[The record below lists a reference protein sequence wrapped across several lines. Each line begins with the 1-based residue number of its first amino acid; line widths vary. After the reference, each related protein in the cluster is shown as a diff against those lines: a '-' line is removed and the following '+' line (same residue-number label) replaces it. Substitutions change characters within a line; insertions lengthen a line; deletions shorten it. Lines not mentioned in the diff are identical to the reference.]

1 VLNFLYIYTLNNFN
15 KQTMKKIYISICA
28 LAISFSVFAQ
38 VASQTIDYSKNFN
51 QVEYINEA
59 SKSNSLTP
67 ITNIVWGSDFSNPS
81 DWVLDND
88 GQNPPDYGWSI
99 DPNAD
104 GWWSSTGINS
114 TSGGNFAE
122 VSNGPTSSPAG
133 GVIYTM
139 TTAQPINIFDSIGS
153 GNATL
158 SFEEYGARFYDLQE
172 VQISTD
178 GTTFTTV
185 GDNLSYS
192 QLTSNG
198 GSAYANP
205 TLREINIAPYIGNTP
220 TTVWVRFSWTSALA
234 LTVNDP
240 NYYNTWIAYGWY
252 IDDVKIAESPAN
264 RITME
269 DEVIGGFWIDY
280 ANYSGS
286 GLNDIYGLDYSI
298 TPLSQIQNH
307 PYAIE
312 SILKNEGTSSQEVT
326 LNYDVTGTAISS
338 GSSSVATLAPGDSVI
353 QSAAFS
359 PTAIGNYSIDIYG
372 TADSVGAGVT
382 TTLSN
387 TENRNIE
394 VTDYIYGK
402 DLGELTSGSWILGG
416 PGDQWHFTTRY
427 EMYADEQLYSLRA
440 YITNESV
447 IGAEVKAIIYEVDST
462 ATNSVII
469 LAESDN
475 YTITSSDLGSWV
487 DIPFVSPINLFSG
500 YAYEFGIAGFQHPV
514 DSVYVGTSGESM
526 YNGEHS
532 LFDEMG
538 LNPNSNGTAGTPTWY
553 YLTSTPMVRMNF
565 DPASVISAVSG
576 VKQTIFNV
584 YPNPS
589 NGEFVIALDA
599 TAKYDVTI
607 TNVLGQTVYSGTTS
621 SDDLK
626 TEIDLSN
633 FGKGVYTVELKNNNS
648 TYVEKVI
655 VE

>member
-1 VLNFLYIYTLNNFN
+1 
-15 KQTMKKIYISICA
+15 MKKIYISICA

-104 GWWSSTGINS
+104 GWWSSNGINS

-172 VQISTD
+172 IQISTD

-192 QLTSNG
+192 QLTSTG

-205 TLREINIAPYIGNTP
+205 TLREINIAPYIGSTP
-220 TTVWVRFSWTSALA
+220 TTVWIRFSWTSALA

-402 DLGELTSGSWILGG
+402 DLGELSSGSWILGG

-462 ATNSVII
+462 ATNDIII

-475 YTITSSDLGSWV
+475 YTINSSDLGSWV

-532 LFDEMG
+532 LFDELG

-565 DPASVISAVSG
+565 DPASVISAVSD

-589 NGEFVIALDA
+589 NGVFTIELDA
-599 TAKYDVTI
+599 TEKHDI
-607 TNVLGQTVYSGTTS
+607 TVNNALGQTVISTT
-621 SDDLK
+621 
-626 TEIDLSN
+626 TNGMNTTIDLSK
-633 FGKGVYTVELKNNNS
+633 FDKGVYTVELKNNSS

>member
-1 VLNFLYIYTLNNFN
+1 
-15 KQTMKKIYISICA
+15 MKKIYISICA

-104 GWWSSTGINS
+104 GWWSSNGINS

-427 EMYADEQLYSLRA
+427 EMYADEQLYCLRA

-462 ATNSVII
+462 ATNGIII

-553 YLTSTPMVRMNF
+553 YLTRTPMVRMNF
-565 DPASVISAVSG
+565 DPASVISAVSD

-589 NGEFVIALDA
+589 NGVFTIELDA
-599 TAKYDVTI
+599 TEKHDI
-607 TNVLGQTVYSGTTS
+607 TVNNALGQTVISTT
-621 SDDLK
+621 
-626 TEIDLSN
+626 TNGMNTTIDLSN
-633 FGKGVYTVELKNNNS
+633 FDKGVYTVELKNNSS

>member
-1 VLNFLYIYTLNNFN
+1 
-15 KQTMKKIYISICA
+15 MKKIYILVCA
-28 LAISFSVFAQ
+28 LVISFSVFAQ

-81 DWVLDND
+81 DWVLDNN

-104 GWWSSTGINS
+104 GWWSSNGINS

-122 VSNGPTSSPAG
+122 VTNGPTTSPAG

-192 QLTSNG
+192 QLTTNG

-234 LTVNDP
+234 LPVNDP

-252 IDDVKIAESPAN
+252 IDDVQIAESPAN
-264 RITME
+264 KITME
-269 DEVIGGFWIDY
+269 DEVIGGFWIDF

-298 TPLSQIQNH
+298 TPLSQIQSH

-312 SILKNEGTSSQEVT
+312 AILKNEGTSSQEVT
-326 LNYDVTGTAISS
+326 LNFDVTGAAISS
-338 GSSSVATLAPGDSVI
+338 GSSSVATLAPGDSLI
-353 QSAAFS
+353 QSASFS
-359 PTAIGNYSIDIYG
+359 PSAIGNYTINIYG

-387 TENRNIE
+387 SEYRNIE

-402 DLGELTSGSWILGG
+402 DLGVSNSTSSWSIGG

-447 IGAEVKAIIYEVDST
+447 IGAEVKAIIYEFDST
-462 ATNSVII
+462 ITNGIII
-469 LAESDN
+469 LDESDN

-500 YAYEFGIAGFQHPV
+500 YAYEFGIAGFQHPT

-526 YNGEHS
+526 YNGENS
-532 LFDEMG
+532 LFDEQG

-565 DPASVISAVSG
+565 DPGSVNTIPD
-576 VKQTIFNV
+576 VKQIVFKTF
-584 YPNPS
+584 PNPT
-589 NGEFVIALDA
+589 NGIFTIELEADK
-599 TAKYDVTI
+599 KYDVTVN
-607 TNVLGQTVYSGTTS
+607 NVLGQTVISTTTS
-621 SDDLK
+621 GMN
-626 TEIDLSN
+626 TTIDLSN
-633 FGKGVYTVELKNNNS
+633 FGKGVYTVELNNNS
-648 TYVEKVI
+648 SAYVEKII

>member
-1 VLNFLYIYTLNNFN
+1 
-15 KQTMKKIYISICA
+15 MKKIYISICA

-104 GWWSSTGINS
+104 GWWSSNGINS

-158 SFEEYGARFYDLQE
+158 SFEEFGARFYDLQE

-387 TENRNIE
+387 TENRIIE

-462 ATNSVII
+462 ATNGIII

-475 YTITSSDLGSWV
+475 YTINSSDLGSWV
-487 DIPFVSPINLFSG
+487 DIPFVSPINLVSG

-565 DPASVISAVSG
+565 DPASVISAVSD

-589 NGEFVIALDA
+589 NGVFTIELDA
-599 TAKYDVTI
+599 TEKHDI
-607 TNVLGQTVYSGTTS
+607 TVNNALGQTVISTTNSGMNTI
-621 SDDLK
+621 
-626 TEIDLSN
+626 IDLSN
-633 FGKGVYTVELKNNNS
+633 FDKGVYTVELKNNNS

>member
-1 VLNFLYIYTLNNFN
+1 
-15 KQTMKKIYISICA
+15 MKKIYISICA

-338 GSSSVATLAPGDSVI
+338 GLSSVATLAPGDSVI

-462 ATNSVII
+462 ATNGVII

-648 TYVEKVI
+648 TYMEKVI

>member
-1 VLNFLYIYTLNNFN
+1 
-15 KQTMKKIYISICA
+15 MKKIYISICA

>member
-1 VLNFLYIYTLNNFN
+1 
-15 KQTMKKIYISICA
+15 MKKIYISICA

-104 GWWSSTGINS
+104 GWWSSNGINS

-172 VQISTD
+172 IQISTD

-192 QLTSNG
+192 QLTSTG

-205 TLREINIAPYIGNTP
+205 TLREINIAPYIGSTP
-220 TTVWVRFSWTSALA
+220 TTVWIRFSWTSALA

-387 TENRNIE
+387 TENINIE

-462 ATNSVII
+462 ATNDIII

-514 DSVYVGTSGESM
+514 DSVFVGTSGESM

-565 DPASVISAVSG
+565 DPASVISAVSD

-589 NGEFVIALDA
+589 NGVFTIELDA
-599 TAKYDVTI
+599 TEKHDI
-607 TNVLGQTVYSGTTS
+607 TVNNALGQTVISITTNGMN
-621 SDDLK
+621 
-626 TEIDLSN
+626 TTIDLSK
-633 FGKGVYTVELKNNNS
+633 FDKGVYTVELKNNSS

>member
-1 VLNFLYIYTLNNFN
+1 MINFSYIYALNNFN

-104 GWWSSTGINS
+104 GWWSSNGINS

-172 VQISTD
+172 IQISTD

-192 QLTSNG
+192 QLTSTG

-205 TLREINIAPYIGNTP
+205 TLREINIAPYIGSTP
-220 TTVWVRFSWTSALA
+220 TTVWIRFSWTSALA

-387 TENRNIE
+387 TENINIE

-462 ATNSVII
+462 ATNDIII

-514 DSVYVGTSGESM
+514 DSVFVGTSGESM

-565 DPASVISAVSG
+565 DPASVISAVSD

-589 NGEFVIALDA
+589 NGVFTIELDA
-599 TAKYDVTI
+599 TEKHDI
-607 TNVLGQTVYSGTTS
+607 TVNNALGQTVYSSTINDVITTINLS
-621 SDDLK
+621 SY
-626 TEIDLSN
+626 S
-633 FGKGVYTVELKNNNS
+633 KGVYTVELKNNSS

>member
-1 VLNFLYIYTLNNFN
+1 MLNFLYIYTLNNFN

-104 GWWSSTGINS
+104 GWWSSNGINS

-172 VQISTD
+172 IQISTD

-192 QLTSNG
+192 QLTSTG

-205 TLREINIAPYIGNTP
+205 TLREINIAPYIGSTP
-220 TTVWVRFSWTSALA
+220 TTVWIRFSWTSALA
-234 LTVNDP
+234 LNVNDP

-387 TENRNIE
+387 TENINIE

-427 EMYADEQLYSLRA
+427 EMYADEQLYCLRA

-462 ATNSVII
+462 ATNDIII

-500 YAYEFGIAGFQHPV
+500 YAYEFGIAGFQHP
-514 DSVYVGTSGESM
+514 SRQCFCWNFRESQCI
-526 YNGEHS
+526 
-532 LFDEMG
+532 MG
-538 LNPNSNGTAGTPTWY
+538 NTQ
-553 YLTSTPMVRMNF
+553 F
-565 DPASVISAVSG
+565 I
-576 VKQTIFNV
+576 
-584 YPNPS
+584 
-589 NGEFVIALDA
+589 
-599 TAKYDVTI
+599 
-607 TNVLGQTVYSGTTS
+607 
-621 SDDLK
+621 
-626 TEIDLSN
+626 
-633 FGKGVYTVELKNNNS
+633 
-648 TYVEKVI
+648 
-655 VE
+655 

>member
-1 VLNFLYIYTLNNFN
+1 
-15 KQTMKKIYISICA
+15 MKKIYISICA

-104 GWWSSTGINS
+104 GWWSSNGINS

-172 VQISTD
+172 IQISTD

-192 QLTSNG
+192 QLTSTG

-205 TLREINIAPYIGNTP
+205 TLREINIAPYIGSTP
-220 TTVWVRFSWTSALA
+220 TTVWIRFSWTSALA

-402 DLGELTSGSWILGG
+402 DLGELSSGSWILGG

-462 ATNSVII
+462 ATNDIII

-475 YTITSSDLGSWV
+475 YTINSSDLGSWV

-565 DPASVISAVSG
+565 DPASVISAVSD

-589 NGEFVIALDA
+589 NGVFTIELDA
-599 TAKYDVTI
+599 TEKHDI
-607 TNVLGQTVYSGTTS
+607 TVNNALGQTVISTT
-621 SDDLK
+621 
-626 TEIDLSN
+626 TNGMNTTIDLSK
-633 FGKGVYTVELKNNNS
+633 FDKGVYTVELKNNSS

>member
-1 VLNFLYIYTLNNFN
+1 
-15 KQTMKKIYISICA
+15 MKKIYISICA

-104 GWWSSTGINS
+104 GWWSSNGINS

-153 GNATL
+153 GDATL

-172 VQISTD
+172 IQISTD

-192 QLTSNG
+192 QLTSTG

-205 TLREINIAPYIGNTP
+205 TLREINIAPYIGSTP
-220 TTVWVRFSWTSALA
+220 TTVWIRFSWTSALA

-387 TENRNIE
+387 TENINIE

-462 ATNSVII
+462 ATNDIII

-514 DSVYVGTSGESM
+514 DSVFVGTSGESM

-565 DPASVISAVSG
+565 DPASVISAVSD

-589 NGEFVIALDA
+589 NGVFTIELDA
-599 TAKYDVTI
+599 TEKHDI
-607 TNVLGQTVYSGTTS
+607 TVNNALGQTVISITTNGMN
-621 SDDLK
+621 
-626 TEIDLSN
+626 TTIDLSK
-633 FGKGVYTVELKNNNS
+633 FDKGVYTVELKNNSS

>member
-1 VLNFLYIYTLNNFN
+1 
-15 KQTMKKIYISICA
+15 MKKIYISICA
-28 LAISFSVFAQ
+28 LVISFSSFAQ
-38 VASQTIDYSKNFN
+38 ITSQTIHAIDYFKNFS
-51 QVEYINEA
+51 QAEFIDINEVVP
-59 SKSNSLTP
+59 SNNNSSSSIP
-67 ITNIVWGSDFSNPS
+67 NIVWESDFSNPT
-81 DWVLDND
+81 DWVLDNN

-104 GWWSSTGINS
+104 GWWSSNGINS

-122 VSNGPTSSPAG
+122 VSNGPTTSSPAG

-153 GNATL
+153 GEATL
-158 SFEEYGARFYDLQE
+158 SFQEYGARFYDLQE

-178 GTTFTTV
+178 GVNFITI
-185 GDNLSYS
+185 GDNMSYS
-192 QLTSNG
+192 RLTNLG
-198 GSAYANP
+198 GSAYPNP
-205 TLREINIAPYIGNTP
+205 TLREINLCSYLGSTP

-240 NYYNTWIAYGWY
+240 NYYNTWTTYGWY

-264 RITME
+264 KITMK
-269 DEVIGGFWIDY
+269 DEVIGGYWLDY
-280 ANYSGS
+280 LNYSGA
-286 GLNDIYGLDYSI
+286 GFNEIVGLDYSVM
-298 TPLSQIQNH
+298 PLSQLQNH

-312 SILKNEGTSSQEVT
+312 AVFRNEGTSSQTVNLT
-326 LNYDVTGTAISS
+326 YDVTGIASS
-338 GSSSVATLAPGDSVI
+338 NGSSNLVVLNPCDSI
-353 QSAAFS
+353 ILGASFS
-359 PTAIGNYSIDIYG
+359 PITIGSYSIDIWG
-372 TADSVGAGVT
+372 VADSVGAGVT
-382 TTLSN
+382 TTLTN
-387 TENRNIE
+387 METRDIE

-416 PGDQWHFTTRY
+416 PGDQWQFTTRY

-447 IGAEVKAIIYEVDST
+447 IGAEVKAVIYEADTT
-462 ATNSVII
+462 ATDDLRF
-469 LAESDN
+469 LAQSDN
-475 YTITSSDLGSWV
+475 YEITAQDLGTWV
-487 DIPFVSPINLFSG
+487 DIPFISPINLFSG

-538 LNPNSNGTAGTPTWY
+538 LNPNSNGTAGTATWY

-565 DPASVISAVSG
+565 DPASVISAVSD

-584 YPNPS
+584 YPNPT
-589 NGEFVIALDA
+589 NGIFTIELEANK
-599 TAKYDVTI
+599 KYDVTVN
-607 TNVLGQTVYSGTTS
+607 NVIGQTVISTTTS
-621 SDDLK
+621 GMN
-626 TEIDLSN
+626 TTIDLSK
-633 FGKGVYTVELKNNNS
+633 FGKGVYTVELKNSNS
-648 TYVEKVI
+648 AYVEKVI

>member
-1 VLNFLYIYTLNNFN
+1 
-15 KQTMKKIYISICA
+15 MKKIYISICA

-104 GWWSSTGINS
+104 GWWSSNGINS

-394 VTDYIYGK
+394 VTEYIYGK
-402 DLGELTSGSWILGG
+402 DLGEANSNNSWILGG
-416 PGDQWHFTTRY
+416 PGDQWHFTTRF
-427 EMYADEQLYSLRA
+427 EMYADEALSALRV
-440 YITNESV
+440 YITDESV
-447 IGAEVKAIIYEVDST
+447 VGSEVKAILYELD
-462 ATNSVII
+462 TNVAAASGGVV
-469 LAESDN
+469 LLDESDN
-475 YTITSSDLGSWV
+475 YTITSGDLGSWV
-487 DIPFVSPINLFSG
+487 DIPFVSPINLFNG
-500 YAYEFGIAGFQHPV
+500 YAYEFGIAGFQHPT
-514 DSVYVGTSGESM
+514 DSVYIGTTDNSL

-532 LFDEMG
+532 LFDEFG
-538 LNPNSNGTAGTPTWY
+538 LNPNDPANLGTPTWY
-553 YLTSTPMVRMNF
+553 YLTRAPMVRMNF
-565 DPASVISAVSG
+565 DPGNVNTITD
-576 VKQTIFNV
+576 VKQSIFNV
-584 YPNPS
+584 YPNPT
-589 NGEFVIALDA
+589 NGVFTIELDA
-599 TAKYDVTI
+599 TEKHDI
-607 TNVLGQTVYSGTTS
+607 TVNNALGQTVISTT
-621 SDDLK
+621 
-626 TEIDLSN
+626 TNGMNTTIDLSN
-633 FGKGVYTVELKNNNS
+633 FV
-648 TYVEKVI
+648 KVFI
-655 VE
+655 L

>member
-1 VLNFLYIYTLNNFN
+1 
-15 KQTMKKIYISICA
+15 MKKIYISICA

-104 GWWSSTGINS
+104 GWWSSNGINS

-172 VQISTD
+172 IQISTD

-192 QLTSNG
+192 QLTSTG

-205 TLREINIAPYIGNTP
+205 TLREINIAPYIGSTP
-220 TTVWVRFSWTSALA
+220 TTVWIRFSWTSALA
-234 LTVNDP
+234 LNVNDP

-387 TENRNIE
+387 TENINIE

-427 EMYADEQLYSLRA
+427 EMYADEQLYCLRA

-462 ATNSVII
+462 ATNDIII

-500 YAYEFGIAGFQHPV
+500 YAYEFGIAGFQHPE
-514 DSVYVGTSGESM
+514 DSVFVGTSGESM

-553 YLTSTPMVRMNF
+553 YLTRTPMVRMNF
-565 DPASVISAVSG
+565 DPASVISAVSV

-589 NGEFVIALDA
+589 NGVFTIELDA
-599 TAKYDVTI
+599 TEKHDI
-607 TNVLGQTVYSGTTS
+607 TVNNALGQTVISITTNGMN
-621 SDDLK
+621 
-626 TEIDLSN
+626 TTIDLSK
-633 FGKGVYTVELKNNNS
+633 FDKGVYTVELKNNSS

>member
-1 VLNFLYIYTLNNFN
+1 ML
-15 KQTMKKIYISICA
+15 CA

-633 FGKGVYTVELKNNNS
+633 FGKGVYTVELKNNSS

>member
-1 VLNFLYIYTLNNFN
+1 MINFSYIYALNNFN

-104 GWWSSTGINS
+104 GWWSSNGINS

-172 VQISTD
+172 IQISTD

-192 QLTSNG
+192 QLTSTG

-205 TLREINIAPYIGNTP
+205 TLREINIAPYIGSTP
-220 TTVWVRFSWTSALA
+220 TTVWIRFSWTSALA

-387 TENRNIE
+387 TENINIE

-462 ATNSVII
+462 ATNDIII

-514 DSVYVGTSGESM
+514 DSVFVGTSGESM

-565 DPASVISAVSG
+565 DPASVISAVSD
-576 VKQTIFNV
+576 VKQNIFNV

-589 NGEFVIALDA
+589 NGVFTIELDA
-599 TAKYDVTI
+599 TEKHDI
-607 TNVLGQTVYSGTTS
+607 TVNNALGQTVISITTNGMN
-621 SDDLK
+621 
-626 TEIDLSN
+626 TTIDLSK
-633 FGKGVYTVELKNNNS
+633 FDKGVYTVELKNNSS

>member
-1 VLNFLYIYTLNNFN
+1 MLNFLYIYTLNNFN

-104 GWWSSTGINS
+104 GWWSSNGINS

-172 VQISTD
+172 MQISTD

-192 QLTSNG
+192 QLTSTG

-205 TLREINIAPYIGNTP
+205 TLREINIAPYIGSTP
-220 TTVWVRFSWTSALA
+220 TTVWIRFSWTSALA

-382 TTLSN
+382 TTVI
-387 TENRNIE
+387 R
-394 VTDYIYGK
+394 YRKYK
-402 DLGELTSGSWILGG
+402 ILK
-416 PGDQWHFTTRY
+416 
-427 EMYADEQLYSLRA
+427 L
-440 YITNESV
+440 
-447 IGAEVKAIIYEVDST
+447 
-462 ATNSVII
+462 
-469 LAESDN
+469 
-475 YTITSSDLGSWV
+475 
-487 DIPFVSPINLFSG
+487 
-500 YAYEFGIAGFQHPV
+500 
-514 DSVYVGTSGESM
+514 
-526 YNGEHS
+526 
-532 LFDEMG
+532 
-538 LNPNSNGTAGTPTWY
+538 
-553 YLTSTPMVRMNF
+553 
-565 DPASVISAVSG
+565 
-576 VKQTIFNV
+576 QTIFMV
-584 YPNPS
+584 K
-589 NGEFVIALDA
+589 I
-599 TAKYDVTI
+599 
-607 TNVLGQTVYSGTTS
+607 
-621 SDDLK
+621 
-626 TEIDLSN
+626 
-633 FGKGVYTVELKNNNS
+633 
-648 TYVEKVI
+648 
-655 VE
+655 

>member
-1 VLNFLYIYTLNNFN
+1 
-15 KQTMKKIYISICA
+15 MKKIYILVCA
-28 LAISFSVFAQ
+28 LVISFSSFAQ
-38 VASQTIDYSKNFN
+38 ITSQTIHAIDYFKNFN

-59 SKSNSLTP
+59 SKTNSLTP

-104 GWWSSTGINS
+104 GWWSSNGINS

-133 GVIYTM
+133 GVIYRM

-192 QLTSNG
+192 QLTTNG

-220 TTVWVRFSWTSALA
+220 TTVWVRFSWTSELA

-353 QSAAFS
+353 QSASFS

-382 TTLSN
+382 NTLSN

-416 PGDQWHFTTRY
+416 PGDQWQFTTRY

-447 IGAEVKAIIYEVDST
+447 IGAEVKAVIYEADTT
-462 ATNSVII
+462 ATDDLMF

-475 YTITSSDLGSWV
+475 YEITAQDLGTWV
-487 DIPFVSPINLFSG
+487 DIPFISPINLFSG

-565 DPASVISAVSG
+565 DPASVISAVSD

-584 YPNPS
+584 YPNPT
-589 NGEFVIALDA
+589 NGIFTIELEANK
-599 TAKYDVTI
+599 KYDV
-607 TNVLGQTVYSGTTS
+607 NVNNVIGQTVISTT
-621 SDDLK
+621 
-626 TEIDLSN
+626 TRGMNTTIDLSN
-633 FGKGVYTVELKNNNS
+633 FDKGVYTVELKNNNS

-655 VE
+655 FE

>member
-1 VLNFLYIYTLNNFN
+1 
-15 KQTMKKIYISICA
+15 MKKIYISICA

-462 ATNSVII
+462 ATNGVII

>member
-1 VLNFLYIYTLNNFN
+1 
-15 KQTMKKIYISICA
+15 MKNIYILICV
-28 LAISFSVFAQ
+28 LVMSFSAFAQ
-38 VASQTIDYSKNFN
+38 VASQTIQSIDYSKDFN
-51 QVEYINEA
+51 QKEFIDFNEVIT

-67 ITNIVWGSDFSNPS
+67 IPNIVWGSDFSNPS

-99 DPNAD
+99 DPNSD
-104 GWWSSTGINS
+104 GWWSSTGISS

-122 VSNGPTSSPAG
+122 LSNGNPQQSTQAAA
-133 GVIYTM
+133 VIYTM

-172 VQISTD
+172 IQISTD

-220 TTVWVRFSWTSALA
+220 TSVWIRFSWTSELDLA
-234 LTVNDP
+234 VNDP
-240 NYYNTWIAYGWY
+240 YYYNTWITYGWY
-252 IDDVKIAESPAN
+252 IDDVQIAESPAN

-312 SILKNEGTSSQEVT
+312 AILKNEGTSSQEVT
-326 LNYDVTGTAISS
+326 LNYDVTGAAISS

-447 IGAEVKAIIYEVDST
+447 IGAEVKAIIYELDTT
-462 ATNSVII
+462 AADG
-469 LAESDN
+469 LLLFHESDN
-475 YTITSSDLGSWV
+475 YTITGLDLGSWV
-487 DIPFVSPINLFSG
+487 DIPFVAPVPLLNG
-500 YAYEFGIAGFQHPV
+500 YAYEFGIAGVQNPS
-514 DSVYVGTSGESM
+514 DSAFVGTSGESM

-532 LFDEMG
+532 LFDEFG
-538 LNPNSNGTAGTPTWY
+538 LNPNDVANTGTPTWY
-553 YLTSTPMVRMNF
+553 YITRTPMVRMNF
-565 DPASVISAVSG
+565 DPSSVASNFNLQ
-576 VKQTIFNV
+576 QTIFNV

-589 NGEFVIALDA
+589 NGIFTIDLDNNIL
-599 TAKYDVTI
+599 YDVI
-607 TNVLGQTVYSGTTS
+607 VNNVLGQTVLTTTTS
-621 SDDLK
+621 GK
-626 TEIDLSN
+626 ITTVDLSSFN
-633 FGKGVYTVELKNNNS
+633 KGIYTIELKNDNK
-648 TYVEKVI
+648 TFTEKVI

>member
-462 ATNSVII
+462 ATNGVII

>member
-104 GWWSSTGINS
+104 GWWSSNGINS

-172 VQISTD
+172 IQISTD

-192 QLTSNG
+192 QLTSTG

-205 TLREINIAPYIGNTP
+205 TLREINIAPYIGSTP
-220 TTVWVRFSWTSALA
+220 TTVWIRFSWTSALA

-402 DLGELTSGSWILGG
+402 DLGELSSGSWILGG

-462 ATNSVII
+462 ATNDIII

-475 YTITSSDLGSWV
+475 YTINSSDLGSWV

-565 DPASVISAVSG
+565 DPASVISAVSD

-589 NGEFVIALDA
+589 NGVFTIELDA
-599 TAKYDVTI
+599 TEKHDI
-607 TNVLGQTVYSGTTS
+607 TVNNALGQTVISTT
-621 SDDLK
+621 
-626 TEIDLSN
+626 TNGMNTTIDLSK
-633 FGKGVYTVELKNNNS
+633 FDKGVYTVELKNNSS

>member
-1 VLNFLYIYTLNNFN
+1 
-15 KQTMKKIYISICA
+15 MKKIYISICA

-104 GWWSSTGINS
+104 GWWSSNGINS

-158 SFEEYGARFYDLQE
+158 SFEEFGARFYDLQE

-269 DEVIGGFWIDY
+269 GEVIGGFWIDY

-462 ATNSVII
+462 ATNGIII

-475 YTITSSDLGSWV
+475 YTINSSDLGSWV
-487 DIPFVSPINLFSG
+487 DIPFVSPINLVSG

-565 DPASVISAVSG
+565 DPASVISAVSD

-589 NGEFVIALDA
+589 NGVFTIELDA
-599 TAKYDVTI
+599 TEKHDI
-607 TNVLGQTVYSGTTS
+607 TVNNALGQTVISTT
-621 SDDLK
+621 
-626 TEIDLSN
+626 TNGMNTTIDLSN
-633 FGKGVYTVELKNNNS
+633 FDKGVYTVELKNNSS

>member
-1 VLNFLYIYTLNNFN
+1 
-15 KQTMKKIYISICA
+15 M
-28 LAISFSVFAQ
+28 SFSAFAQ
-38 VASQTIDYSKNFN
+38 VASQTIQSIDYSKDFN
-51 QVEYINEA
+51 QKEFIDFNEVIT

-67 ITNIVWGSDFSNPS
+67 IPNIVWGSDFSNPS
-81 DWVLDND
+81 DWTLDND

-99 DPNAD
+99 DPNSD
-104 GWWSSTGINS
+104 GWWSSTGISS

-122 VSNGPTSSPAG
+122 LSNGNPQQSTQAAA
-133 GVIYTM
+133 VIYTM

-172 VQISTD
+172 IQISTD

-220 TTVWVRFSWTSALA
+220 TSVWIRFSWTSELDLA
-234 LTVNDP
+234 VNDP
-240 NYYNTWIAYGWY
+240 YYYNTWITYGWY
-252 IDDVKIAESPAN
+252 IDDVQIAESPAN

-312 SILKNEGTSSQEVT
+312 AILKNEGTSSQEVT
-326 LNYDVTGTAISS
+326 LNYDVTGAAISS

-353 QSAAFS
+353 QSASFS

-447 IGAEVKAIIYEVDST
+447 IGAEVKAIIYELDTT
-462 ATNSVII
+462 AADG
-469 LAESDN
+469 LLLFHESDN
-475 YTITSSDLGSWV
+475 YTITGLDLGSWV
-487 DIPFVSPINLFSG
+487 DIPFVAPVPLLNG
-500 YAYEFGIAGFQHPV
+500 YAYEFGIAGVQNPS
-514 DSVYVGTSGESM
+514 DSAFVGTSGESM

-532 LFDEMG
+532 LFDEFG
-538 LNPNSNGTAGTPTWY
+538 LNPNDVANTGTPTWY
-553 YLTSTPMVRMNF
+553 YITRTPMVRMNF
-565 DPASVISAVSG
+565 DPSSVASNFNLQ
-576 VKQTIFNV
+576 QTIFNV

-589 NGEFVIALDA
+589 NGIFTIDLDNNIL
-599 TAKYDVTI
+599 YDVI
-607 TNVLGQTVYSGTTS
+607 VNNVLGQTVLTTTTS
-621 SDDLK
+621 GK
-626 TEIDLSN
+626 ITTVDLSSFN
-633 FGKGVYTVELKNNNS
+633 KGIYTIELKNDNK
-648 TYVEKVI
+648 TFTEKVI